1 MKLSLKNK
9 FLFPTLALLISG
21 MGASMLISYI
31 NARNTL
37 DTAIRSQITQMAAS
51 VNDNLNAWITRSQLD
66 LEVWSTMKIY
76 QTALQDTFAGKAAQK
91 AASGELATLRDKYRF
106 YESLS
111 VVNSKGDI
119 VASSAPEIVGQ
130 INVTEQSA
138 FQDALQG
145 KNALSEVILS
155 ATGNPVCMAAAPLKD
170 RETPVGVLLGV
181 INLAYL
187 GQLYIDPV
195 KVGQTGYAYM
205 FDENGRVIV
214 YPDKTQALKLNMNDQ
229 DFGRELLET
238 PTGVIMYTWE
248 GSAKLA
254 AFQRSELTGWT
265 VVVAANRQEIFAPIQ
280 TMRTLSFTVAG
291 VVIFLTVIIILMLVR
306 SIVQPITKGAHF
318 ARSIAEGDLTAII
331 EITQRD
337 EIGMLMN
344 ALREMIAHLRDIVLN
359 VKRAAGNVTEGSQAL
374 SLSAA
379 RMSQGATEQAAAT
392 EEASASIEQMLAT
405 IRQNADNAVQ
415 TEKIALKAAE
425 DARTSGHAVTEA
437 VNAMQAIAEKIAMI
451 EIITNQTR
459 MLSLNATI
467 EATKAQEYGRGFAV
481 VAGEVRALAE
491 RSQEATAEITKLV
504 GASVAVAEN
513 AGAML
518 KQLVPDIQKTA
529 ELVQEISA
537 ASREQNAGAEQI
549 NRAIL
554 QLDQVTQ
561 QNAAASEEIAG
572 MAEELSSQARQLQK
586 TMASFKTEK
595 SESHTEELEAMVK
608 ELTLQAEQLQKIIAL
623 KRTEEQNGKKA
634 NETASAWQASQ
645 ERFLPETKTEAERL
659 ERSESPGESRINKGE
674 QAPGHRVD
682 FAEKLGDLQDK
693 EFERY

>member
-9 FLFPTLALLISG
+9 FLLPTLALLIGG
-21 MGASMLISYI
+21 MGASMLIAYI

-37 DTAIRSQITQMAAS
+37 DTAIRSQITQMVTS
-51 VNDNLNAWITRSQLD
+51 INDNLNAWMTRSQLD
-66 LEVWSTMKIY
+66 LEVWSTMKVY

-91 AASGELATLRDKYRF
+91 AASNELATLRDKYQF

-111 VVNSKGDI
+111 VVNLMGEI
-119 VASSAPEIVGQ
+119 VASSASDIVGTL
-130 INVTEQSA
+130 NVAEYSA
-138 FQDALQG
+138 FQEAIQG
-145 KNALSEVILS
+145 KNILSEVIPG
-155 ATGNPVCMAAAPLKD
+155 ARGNPICMAAAPLKD
-170 RETPVGVLLGV
+170 RETTIGVLLG
-181 INLAYL
+181 IIDLAYL
-187 GQLYIDPV
+187 GQMYIEPV

-205 FDENGRVIV
+205 FDRNGQMIAF
-214 YPDKTQALKLNMNDQ
+214 PDKTQVLKLNLNDQ
-229 DFGRELLET
+229 NFGREFLET
-238 PTGVIMYTWE
+238 PNGVIMYTWE

-265 VVVAANRQEIFAPIQ
+265 VVVAADHQEIFAPIQ
-280 TMRTLSFTVAG
+280 TMRMVSFTVAG
-291 VVIFLTVIIILMLVR
+291 VVILLTAIIILVLVR
-306 SIVQPITKGAHF
+306 SIVQPITKGVQF
-318 ARSIAEGDLTAII
+318 ARSIAEGDLTANI
-331 EITQRD
+331 EIIQRD
-337 EIGMLMN
+337 EIGMLMD
-344 ALREMIAHLRDIVLN
+344 ALREMISHLRDMVLN
-359 VKRAAGNVTEGSQAL
+359 VKQAAGNVTESSQAL

-379 RMSQGATEQAAAT
+379 QMSQGATEQAAAT

-425 DARTSGHAVTEA
+425 DARDSGHAVIEA
-437 VNAMQAIAEKIAMI
+437 VNAMQEIAEKIAII
-451 EIITNQTR
+451 ETITNQTR

-491 RSQEATAEITKLV
+491 RSQQATAEITKLV
-504 GASVAVAEN
+504 GSSVSIAEN
-513 AGAML
+513 AGVML

-561 QNAAASEEIAG
+561 QNAVTSEEIAG
-572 MAEELSSQARQLQK
+572 RAEDLSSQARQLQK

-595 SESHTEELEAMVK
+595 NESHTEELEAMVRD
-608 ELTLQAEQLQKIIAL
+608 LTLQAEQLQKIIAL
-623 KRTEEQNGKKA
+623 KKAEEK
-634 NETASAWQASQ
+634 Q
-645 ERFLPETKTEAERL
+645 EREKTGETTFAGRTSQVPLLPETRTVTEHESPLEPRIPKEKPTPEYRANFTERL
-659 ERSESPGESRINKGE
+659 
-674 QAPGHRVD
+674 
-682 FAEKLGDLQDK
+682 GDIRDK

>member
-9 FLFPTLALLISG
+9 FLLPTLALLIGG

-31 NARNTL
+31 NSRNTL
-37 DTAIRSQITQMAAS
+37 DTAIRSQITQMVAS
-51 VNDNLNAWITRSQLD
+51 MNDNLNAWITRSQLD

-91 AASGELATLRDKYRF
+91 AASTELATLRDKYQF

-111 VVNSKGDI
+111 VVNPTGDI
-119 VASSAPEIVGQ
+119 VASSAPDLVGQ
-130 INVTEQSA
+130 LNVAEQSA
-138 FQDALQG
+138 FQEALQG

-155 ATGNPVCMAAAPLKD
+155 ATGNPVCMAAAPLED
-170 RETPVGVLLGV
+170 RETTIGVLLGV

-205 FDENGRVIV
+205 FDRNGRMIA
-214 YPDKTQALKLNMNDQ
+214 YPDKTQVVKLNVNDQ

-238 PTGVIMYTWE
+238 PAGVIMYTWE

-265 VVVAANRQEIFAPIQ
+265 VVVAANRQEIFAPIL
-280 TMRTLSFTVAG
+280 TMRTVSFTVAG
-291 VVIFLTVIIILMLVR
+291 VVILLTVIIILVLVR
-306 SIVQPITKGAHF
+306 SIVQPITKGVQF

-337 EIGMLMN
+337 EIGMLMD
-344 ALREMIAHLRDIVLN
+344 ALREMITHLRDMVLN
-359 VKRAAGNVTEGSQAL
+359 VKQAAGNVTEGSQAL
-374 SLSAA
+374 SFSAA
-379 RMSQGATEQAAAT
+379 RMSQGASEQAAAT

-415 TEKIALKAAE
+415 TEKIAIKAAE
-425 DARTSGHAVTEA
+425 DARASGHAVTEA
-437 VNAMQAIAEKIAMI
+437 VDAMQEIAEKIAII
-451 EIITNQTR
+451 ETITNQTR

-504 GASVAVAEN
+504 GSSVSIAEN
-513 AGAML
+513 AGTML

-561 QNAAASEEIAG
+561 QNASTSEEIAG
-572 MAEELSSQARQLQK
+572 RAEELSAQAGQLQQ

-623 KRTEEQNGKKA
+623 KRAEEQNGKK
-634 NETASAWQASQ
+634 TGGTVSAGRVGQSPL
-645 ERFLPETKTEAERL
+645 LPETGTETERL
-659 ERSESPGESRINKGE
+659 EQHDSPAEPRSNKGE
-674 QAPGHRVD
+674 QASEHRVNL
-682 FAEKLGDLQDK
+682 AERLGDSRDK